1 MNKIAIVTGGTSGIG
16 KATAEAL
23 LKNGFTVYELSRREN
38 GANGMNHLSVD
49 ITDENAVN
57 SAVSYIYK
65 KEKQIDLLI
74 NNAGFGISGA
84 VEFTSTEAAK
94 KLFDVNFFG
103 MVNISRA
110 VIPIMRN
117 QGGGRIINIS
127 SVAAPIAIPF
137 QAFYSA
143 TKAAVNKYTLALAN
157 ELKPYGVSV
166 CAVQPGD
173 IKTGFTHAREKVIEG
188 DDIYGGRISRS
199 VAQME
204 KDEQNGME
212 PEAIGNFIA
221 KIALKKKVKPIFTA
235 GFSYK
240 LVCLL
245 SKILPYGLQNY
256 IVGKI
261 YAK

>member
-23 LKNGFTVYELSRREN
+23 LKNGFTVYELSRRKDGVE
-38 GANGMNHLSVD
+38 GMNHLSVD
-49 ITDENAVN
+49 ITDESAVN
-57 SAVSYIYK
+57 TAVNYIYQ
-65 KEKQIDLLI
+65 KENRIDLLV

-84 VEFTSTEAAK
+84 IEFTQTDAAK
-94 KLFDVNFFG
+94 RLFDVNFFG
-103 MVNISRA
+103 TVNVSRA
-110 VIPIMRN
+110 VIPIMRK
-117 QGGGRIINIS
+117 QGNGRIINVS

-157 ELKPYGVSV
+157 ELKPYGITV

-173 IKTGFTHAREKVIEG
+173 IKTGFTGAREKVIEG
-188 DDIYGGRISRS
+188 DAVYGGRIGRS

-212 PEAIGNFIA
+212 PEKIGNFIA
-221 KIALKKKVKPIFTA
+221 KIALKKKIKPIYTV

-245 SKILPYGLQNY
+245 SKTLPDGLQNY
-256 IVGKI
+256 IIGLI

>member
-1 MNKIAIVTGGTSGIG
+1 MKKTAIVTGGTSGIG
-16 KATAEAL
+16 KATAQAL
-23 LKNGFTVYELSRREN
+23 IKNGFTVYEFSRREN
-38 GANGMNHLSVD
+38 GIEGMNHISVD
-49 ITDENAVN
+49 ITDENSVREAVKI
-57 SAVSYIYK
+57 VFD
-65 KEKQIDLLI
+65 KEKRIDLLV

-84 VEFTSTEAAK
+84 VEFTETEAVK
-94 KLFDVNFFG
+94 RLFDVNFFG
-103 MVNISRA
+103 AVNVSRE

-117 QGGGRIINIS
+117 QKNGRIINVS
-127 SVAAPIAIPF
+127 SVAAPVAIPF

-157 ELKPYGVSV
+157 ELRPYGISV

-173 IKTGFTHAREKVIEG
+173 IKTGFTAAREKVIVG
-188 DDIYGGRISRS
+188 DDIYGGRIGRS

-221 KIALKKKVKPIFTA
+221 KISLKKKIKPIYTV
-235 GFSYK
+235 GLSYK

-245 SKILPYGLQNY
+245 VKILPDTLCNY